1 MDLNKEL
8 SSESMSLGRWA
19 IWCAT
24 GTVGLF
30 FLLVASCT
38 MHSNSIEPETIAAM
52 AKLEEA
58 RSLVVKER
66 ISAIERLVDKGVHP
80 VLARCS
86 LTTSF
91 KSDKCASIVP
101 KLTEMV
107 RTRTNNNES
116 K

>member
-8 SSESMSLGRWA
+8 SSEAMSLGRWA

-24 GTVGLF
+24 GTVCLF

-38 MHSNSIEPETIAAM
+38 MHSNSVEPETIAAS
-52 AKLEEA
+52 AKLQEA

-66 ISAIERLVDKGVHP
+66 ISAIERLVDKGIHP

-86 LTTSF
+86 ITTSF
-91 KSDKCASIVP
+91 KTDKCISIVP
-101 KLTEMV
+101 TLTQMMTV
-107 RTRTNNNES
+107 KRNHES